1 MKDRIT
7 AAEYLEYLE
16 SGKIQDEKP
25 SKYRNKKTE
34 YDGMVYDSKHEA
46 KRAWELDQLQKAGEI
61 AGYSKQV
68 PFLLAGGII
77 YKADFVVF
85 YHDGHYE
92 IEDSKGMRT
101 DTYKLKKKLMAEK
114 GLIIKEV

>member
-1 MKDRIT
+1 MT
-7 AAEYLEYLE
+7 AAEYNEYLKT
-16 SGKIQDEKP
+16 GKEPGEKP
-25 SKYRNKKTE
+25 SKYRNKRTE

-77 YKADFVVF
+77 YKADFVVL
-85 YHDGHYE
+85 YRDGHYE
-92 IEDSKGMRT
+92 IEDVKSEATKK
-101 DTYKLKKKLMAEK
+101 DKVYIIKKKLMAEK
-114 GLIIKEV
+114 NLKIKEV